1 MVGNVTG
8 GERFRMF
15 CIFKYKQFCW
25 SRGMQV
31 TDNCREERDIT
42 KLNYKHYRATQ
53 TDHVKFKSIFC
64 SAHLLYGL
72 KHAFGFLW

>member
-1 MVGNVTG
+1 
-8 GERFRMF
+8 
-15 CIFKYKQFCW
+15 
-25 SRGMQV
+25 MQV

-72 KHAFGFLW
+72 KHAFGFLWS